1 MTAIFDASI
10 AVRPAVTVQSTRK
23 NFPTR
28 KIKSGPWRGRF
39 FRDSAGALRGIGG
52 TGRCAVTGVT
62 LGTSHGVSV
71 ASLLLTNSTYVRT
84 LRSARGVH
92 GDV

>member
-1 MTAIFDASI
+1 M
-10 AVRPAVTVQSTRK
+10 
-23 NFPTR
+23 
-28 KIKSGPWRGRF
+28 WRRADSRVKLFRHGKLKAALGGAAF
-39 FRDSAGALRGIGG
+39 FRGSAGALRGIGG

-71 ASLLLTNSTYVRT
+71 ASLLLTKPTYVRS